1 MPTRIEIP
9 DFQRAWARIRE
20 CHDSGKSDSG
30 PMHVRL
36 LGQSGL
42 GKTFLLKE
50 YRDAFPTVRNA
61 MGTHVPVALLTIP
74 SAPTVKGI
82 YIAFLE
88 SLGLHGALGTVEAL
102 RHRARVLCSACRVEL
117 FLVDELNHLTDRGQI
132 RTREAVG
139 DALKEMLE
147 TLNIPTVFSG
157 ASRSHIIFDTNM
169 QLRSRVMSSLTL
181 HAFNLEERF
190 EDLRGFIFAL
200 SEVDQDEGTANWLSS
215 PEIASRIFFATDGI
229 HRGIARFVIQV
240 GTASRKGQ
248 TSQDLALLARIFREY
263 FWEGVPHALNPFG
276 DAFPMRRLCKPG
288 EPYSPTAL
296 DGDNH
301 AEEPNDSVL
310 RSRA

>member
-9 DFQRAWARIRE
+9 DFQRAWARIKE
-20 CHDSGKSDSG
+20 CHDSGKSGSG
-30 PMHVRL
+30 PMHIRL

-50 YRDAFPTVRNA
+50 YRDAFPAVRSPK
-61 MGTHVPVALLTIP
+61 GTHVPVALLTIP

-88 SLGLHGALGTVEAL
+88 SLGLHGAIGTVEAL
-102 RHRARVLCSACRVEL
+102 RHQSKVLCSACRVEL

-132 RTREAVG
+132 RTREAVA

-169 QLRSRVMSSLTL
+169 QLRSRVMASLTL
-181 HAFNLEERF
+181 RAFNLEARF

-200 SEVDQDEGTANWLSS
+200 SEVDQDLETANWLSS
-215 PEIASRIFFATDGI
+215 PEVASRIFFATDGI

-240 GTASRKGQ
+240 GAAISNGPS
-248 TSQDLALLARIFREY
+248 SQNFAFLARIFKDY
-263 FWEGVPHALNPFG
+263 FWEGVPPALNPFG
-276 DAFPMRRLCKPG
+276 DAFPMRRLCEPG

-301 AEEPNDSVL
+301 TEGANDHVL

>member
-9 DFQRAWARIRE
+9 DFQRAWARMRE
-20 CHDSGKSDSG
+20 CHESGKSDSG
-30 PMHVRL
+30 PMHLRL

-50 YRDAFPTVRNA
+50 YRDAFPAVRNSK
-61 MGTHVPVALLTIP
+61 GTHVPVALLTIP

-88 SLGLHGALGTVEAL
+88 SLGLHGAIGTVEAL
-102 RHRARVLCSACRVEL
+102 RHRSRVLCSACGVEL

-169 QLRSRVMSSLTL
+169 QLRSRVMASLTL
-181 HAFNLEERF
+181 RAFNLEERF
-190 EDLRGFIFAL
+190 EDLRGFISAL
-200 SEVDQDEGTANWLSS
+200 AEVDQDEETANWLSS
-215 PEIASRIFFATDGI
+215 PGVASRIFFATDGI
-229 HRGIARFVIQV
+229 HRGITRFVIQV
-240 GTASRKGQ
+240 GSAICKGK
-248 TSQDLALLARIFREY
+248 TSQDLELLAKIFREY
-263 FWEGVPHALNPFG
+263 FWEGVPPALNPFG
-276 DAFPMRRLCKPG
+276 DAFPMRRLCEPG

-301 AEEPNDSVL
+301 VEGANDYVL

>member
-9 DFQRAWARIRE
+9 DFQRAWTRIKE

-30 PMHVRL
+30 PMHLRL

-50 YRDAFPTVRNA
+50 YRDAYPAARNA
-61 MGTHVPVALLTIP
+61 KGTHVPVALLTIP

-88 SLGLHGALGTVEAL
+88 SLGLHGAIGTVEAL
-102 RHRARVLCSACRVEL
+102 RHRARVLCSACGVEL
-117 FLVDELNHLTDRGQI
+117 FLVDELNHLTDRGQV

-147 TLNIPTVFSG
+147 TLKTPTVFAG

-169 QLRSRVMSSLTL
+169 QLRSRVMASVTL
-181 HAFNLEERF
+181 RAFDLDERF
-190 EDLRGFIFAL
+190 QELRGFILAL
-200 SEVDQDEGTANWLSS
+200 SEADQHESAAIWLSS
-215 PEIASRIFFATDGI
+215 PEVACRIFFATDGI
-229 HRGIARFVIQV
+229 HRGIARFIAQV
-240 GTASRKGQ
+240 GAAIRNDRAPT
-248 TSQDLALLARIFREY
+248 DLTLLARIFTDY
-263 FWEGVPHALNPFG
+263 FWESAPPALNPFS
-276 DAFPMRRLCKPG
+276 DAFPMRRLCEPG

-301 AEEPNDSVL
+301 AKEANDSVI

>member
-1 MPTRIEIP
+1 MATRIEIP
-9 DFQRAWARIRE
+9 DFQRAWARIKE
-20 CHDSGKSDSG
+20 CHDSGKNDSG

-50 YRDAFPTVRNA
+50 YRDAFPATRSSKGA
-61 MGTHVPVALLTIP
+61 HVPVALITIP

-88 SLGLHGALGTVEAL
+88 SLGLHGAMGTVEAL
-102 RHRARVLCSACRVEL
+102 RHRARVLCKACHVEL

-157 ASRSHIIFDTNM
+157 ASRAHIIFDTNM
-169 QLRSRVMSSLTL
+169 QLRSRVMASLTL
-181 HAFNLEERF
+181 RAFNLEERF

-200 SEVDQDEGTANWLSS
+200 SEVDQDEQTANWLSS
-215 PEIASRIFFATDGI
+215 AEIASRIFFATDGI
-229 HRGIARFVIQV
+229 HRGITRFVIQV
-240 GTASRKGQ
+240 GAAMRKGQ
-248 TSQDLALLARIFREY
+248 MSRNLELLAEIFKEY
-263 FWEGVPHALNPFG
+263 FWEDVPQALNPFG
-276 DAFPMRRLCKPG
+276 GDFPMRRLCEPG

-301 AEEPNDSVL
+301 AEGPNDFVR

>member
-9 DFQRAWARIRE
+9 DFQRAWARIQE
-20 CHDSGKSDSG
+20 CHESGKRDSG
-30 PMHVRL
+30 PVHLRL

-50 YRDAFPTVRNA
+50 YRDAFPAVRNTR
-61 MGTHVPVALLTIP
+61 GTHVPVALLTIP

-88 SLGLHGALGTVEAL
+88 SLGLHGANGTVEAL

-147 TLNIPTVFSG
+147 SLNLPTVFSG
-157 ASRSHIIFDTNM
+157 ASRSHVLFDTNM
-169 QLRSRVMSSLTL
+169 QLRSRVMASLTL
-181 HAFNLEERF
+181 RAFNLEERF

-200 SEVDQDEGTANWLSS
+200 SEIDQDEETANWLAS
-215 PEIASRIFFATDGI
+215 PEVASRIFFATDGI
-229 HRGIARFVIQV
+229 HRGIARFVAQV
-240 GTASRKGQ
+240 GVAIRNGSGSLNFT
-248 TSQDLALLARIFREY
+248 LLTRVFKDY
-263 FWEGVPHALNPFG
+263 FWEGVQPGLNPFG
-276 DAFPMRRLCKPG
+276 DTFPLRRLCEPG
-288 EPYSPTAL
+288 EPYSATAL

-301 AEEPNDSVL
+301 AKGANDYM
-310 RSRA
+310 RRNEA

>member
-20 CHDSGKSDSG
+20 CHDSGQRDSG
-30 PMHVRL
+30 PMHLRL

-50 YRDAFPTVRNA
+50 YRDAFPAVRTA
-61 MGTHVPVALLTIP
+61 HGTHVPVALLTIP

-88 SLGLHGALGTVEAL
+88 SLGLHGAIGTVEAL
-102 RHRARVLCSACRVEL
+102 RHRARVLCSACGVEL

-139 DALKEMLE
+139 DSLKEMLE

-169 QLRSRVMSSLTL
+169 QLRSRVMASLTL
-181 HAFNLEERF
+181 RAFNVEERF

-200 SEVDQDEGTANWLSS
+200 SEVDQDEKTANWLSS
-215 PEIASRIFFATDGI
+215 AEIASRIFFATDGI

-240 GTASRKGQ
+240 GAAIRKGQ
-248 TSQDLALLARIFREY
+248 NSQDLELLAWIFREY

-276 DAFPMRRLCKPG
+276 VAFPMRRLCEPG

-301 AEEPNDSVL
+301 TEGANDGAL